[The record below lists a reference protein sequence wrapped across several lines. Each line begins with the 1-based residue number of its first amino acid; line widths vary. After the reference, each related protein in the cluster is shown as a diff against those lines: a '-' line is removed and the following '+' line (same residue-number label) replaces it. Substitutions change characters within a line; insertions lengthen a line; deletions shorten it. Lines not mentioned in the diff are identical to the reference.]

1 MNRLILAALLAIS
14 LGSGAAAAKGKGR
27 HPCHADRMKFCKDI
41 KPGEGRIR
49 ACLNEHQADLSDK
62 CKKGVEKYDEM
73 ESEKK

>member
-1 MNRLILAALLAIS
+1 MNRLVLAALLGIS
-14 LGSGAAAAKGKGR
+14 LGSGAVAAKGKGR
-27 HPCHADRMKFCKDI
+27 HPCRADRMKFCKDI

-62 CKKGVEKYDEM
+62 CKKGIEKYDEM